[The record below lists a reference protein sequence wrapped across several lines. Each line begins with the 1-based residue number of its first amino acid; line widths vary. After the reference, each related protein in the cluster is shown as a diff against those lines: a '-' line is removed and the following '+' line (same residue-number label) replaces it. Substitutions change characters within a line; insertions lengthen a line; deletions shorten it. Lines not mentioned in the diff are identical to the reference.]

1 MELTVYRWRI
11 KCGYFLKNVKSMSS
25 KKGTDM
31 SLICLF
37 ENIIL
42 LFFFCNGKE
51 CHQIFLDPGF
61 TS

>member
-1 MELTVYRWRI
+1 MY
-11 KCGYFLKNVKSMSS
+11 GYFLKNVKSMSS

-51 CHQIFLDPGF
+51 CHQKFLDPGF